1 MRFLARL
8 FLNGLAIIVAAWM
21 VPGLHLASP
30 GTALAAGAVLG
41 LVNVLVKPLLLLLTL
56 PLTLITFG
64 LFLFVVNALCLR
76 LTAALIPGFSIAGFW
91 WSVVGA
97 LVVSVVSWIL
107 NGLLMPAPDD
117 KRFHHPG

>member
-21 VPGLHLASP
+21 LPGLHLTGP

-41 LVNVLVKPLLLLLTL
+41 IVNVSVKPLLFVLTL
-56 PLTLITFG
+56 PFTLVTLG

-76 LTAALIPGFSIAGFW
+76 LTAALIPGFSIDGFW
-91 WSVVGA
+91 WSVIGA

-107 NGLLMPAPDD
+107 NGVLLPSPEER
-117 KRFHHPG
+117 RFHDIR